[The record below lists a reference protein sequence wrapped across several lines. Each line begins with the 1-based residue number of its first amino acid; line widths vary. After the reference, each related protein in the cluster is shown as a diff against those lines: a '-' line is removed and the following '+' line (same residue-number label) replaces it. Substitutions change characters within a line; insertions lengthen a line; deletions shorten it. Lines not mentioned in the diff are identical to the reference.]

1 MKAIV
6 NAPVCPLMSQPRF
19 DCEKADEA
27 LFGMVVEVLEETTAG
42 FWRVRTHY
50 RYEGYAPA
58 SCLIPNDGTTAWWE
72 GLPKKVVLHKNFC
85 DVQAGPKVQSWT
97 QVTLP
102 RGAAVGVTEG
112 PETDPETGK
121 PTGWQCVILPD
132 GQEGYMRSSWLD
144 TYYEAPIGLP
154 EEALRQRLCD
164 TARLYLRTQYRWG
177 GKSPL
182 GIDCSGLAS
191 MSYLL
196 NGIIIYR
203 DAKIMEGFPI
213 HEIPRE
219 AMKPGD
225 LMYFP
230 GHVAMYLGEGKY
242 IHSTGKAGSDGVV
255 VNSLDPEAPD
265 YRPDLPEKLTAV
277 GSYF

>member
-1 MKAIV
+1 
-6 NAPVCPLMSQPRF
+6 
-19 DCEKADEA
+19 
-27 LFGMVVEVLEETTAG
+27 
-42 FWRVRTHY
+42 
-50 RYEGYAPA
+50 
-58 SCLIPNDGTTAWWE
+58 
-72 GLPKKVVLHKNFC
+72 
-85 DVQAGPKVQSWT
+85 
-97 QVTLP
+97 
-102 RGAAVGVTEG
+102 
-112 PETDPETGK
+112 
-121 PTGWQCVILPD
+121 
-132 GQEGYMRSSWLD
+132 MRSSWLD

-177 GKSPL
+177 GKSPP